1 MHRLTVHLLHHIYGK
16 LPTRLKQSPRP
27 GLMRSQSTDLIIRD
41 PFSIRARNKIRIRV
55 GRRFVQKEEEKNID
69 REEKDRSLRSWT
81 RLRRS
86 SWRRWTGWGRGRR
99 ALKRKTKEHGKEG
112 KNRRS
117 CKESRREGE
126 VFSITWLAVRVCVDP
141 GGFRETKRVITRP
154 RASAVPSN
162 PLTHSPTPRAERLS
176 SLSPSFSLALHR
188 WPFAPYT
195 YPTIF
200 RVVLNKHSGE
210 LTDGRPSVPVYT
222 RGLPARA
229 RARPVRSLRELV
241 WDPCH
246 ERRKVTPSN
255 RSVGNF

>member
-1 MHRLTVHLLHHIYGK
+1 MK
-16 LPTRLKQSPRP
+16 
-27 GLMRSQSTDLIIRD
+27 
-41 PFSIRARNKIRIRV
+41 N
-55 GRRFVQKEEEKNID
+55 GRQKNAE
-69 REEKDRSLRSWT
+69 
-81 RLRRS
+81 
-86 SWRRWTGWGRGRR
+86 
-99 ALKRKTKEHGKEG
+99 EG

-117 CKESRREGE
+117 CKEGRREGE
-126 VFSITWLAVRVCVDP
+126 ELFSITWLAVRVCVDP

-176 SLSPSFSLALHR
+176 SLSLSFSFLLPR

-222 RGLPARA
+222 RRIPART

-241 WDPCH
+241 WDPCRP
-246 ERRKVTPSN
+246 EK
-255 RSVGNF
+255 

>member
-1 MHRLTVHLLHHIYGK
+1 MHRLTVHLFHHIYGK

-55 GRRFVQKEEEKNID
+55 GRRFVQKEEKNID

-81 RLRRS
+81 RLRWS
-86 SWRRWTGWGRGRR
+86 SWRRWTGRGRGRR

-176 SLSPSFSLALHR
+176 SLSPSLSLFTVGLSL
-188 WPFAPYT
+188 PIPTLPYSASFWINT
-195 YPTIF
+195 LANWRMDGPLYPYI
-200 RVVLNKHSGE
+200 RVG
-210 LTDGRPSVPVYT
+210 
-222 RGLPARA
+222 
-229 RARPVRSLRELV
+229 SLRELV
-241 WDPCH
+241 RDPCAPCANSCGTRATR
-246 ERRKVTPSN
+246 EGK
-255 RSVGNF
+255 

>member
-1 MHRLTVHLLHHIYGK
+1 M
-16 LPTRLKQSPRP
+16 
-27 GLMRSQSTDLIIRD
+27 
-41 PFSIRARNKIRIRV
+41 
-55 GRRFVQKEEEKNID
+55 
-69 REEKDRSLRSWT
+69 
-81 RLRRS
+81 
-86 SWRRWTGWGRGRR
+86 
-99 ALKRKTKEHGKEG
+99 KRKTKEDGKEG

-176 SLSPSFSLALHR
+176 SLSFLLSRSPPLAFRSL
-188 WPFAPYT
+188 YT

-255 RSVGNF
+255 RSVRNF